1 MAEFL
6 NPAHHLEDLAH
17 VFEVGAETEGGI
29 TIDED
34 LCRYFVE
41 GLRDAADGVEQLVA
55 FAQEH
60 GLVHAVGT
68 DRDRTPVERQRLARL
83 AVPLDPEGRVL
94 SFPQAPA
101 RLVTVTEGGT
111 AA

>member
-1 MAEFL
+1 MAAFL
-6 NPAHHLEDLAH
+6 NPTQSLVEIAD
-17 VFEVGAETEGGI
+17 VFERGASNGGVSF
-29 TIDED
+29 DAD
-34 LCRYFVE
+34 LCRHFVD
-41 GLRDAADGVEQLVA
+41 GLRDAAGGVEQLVA

-60 GLVHAVGT
+60 GLVHALGE
-68 DRDRTPVERQRLARL
+68 DRDRTPAERQRLARL